1 MRRRDVWIWLLGI
14 ARLAAI
20 NIVVLMCLLEV
31 ALRVQQKLG
40 PLYDLDL
47 HFQNLMPQLSE
58 ELNHAPQAGTLWDRN
73 GIRIMDK
80 PNREPCF
87 KRILFLGDSFMEGVR
102 LTPEGGYVP
111 TASSD
116 TVPALV
122 RHFYHKLTANNL
134 CVFNGGFGSYS
145 PSIYVP
151 QAKILVPLLK
161 PELVV
166 IDVDET
172 DIWDDFNRYRKLTV
186 RDRNGSITA
195 VRPTPTAIRFYQGLV
210 ESTNKLLYV
219 HRLFA
224 KLYFTRIEFPKLL
237 AQSTQTRPDDNL
249 TLAKLPETELR
260 THHAAEIA
268 YFNMTLDD
276 LTKTVIALVGGSDCL
291 IYIHHP
297 HLEHLHETGTVFN
310 NVVAES
316 VGEVARRYHV
326 RFYDATEDLR
336 SAFGSE
342 PDKYYIPNDMHF
354 NPAGTRMYGMAV
366 AQYLAGE
373 LAKN

>member
-1 MRRRDVWIWLLGI
+1 M
-14 ARLAAI
+14 AI
-20 NIVVLMCLLEV
+20 NIVVFVCLLEV
-31 ALRVQQKLG
+31 ALRVQQRLG

-47 HFQNLMPQLSE
+47 HFQALMPELSL
-58 ELNHAPQAGTLWDRN
+58 ELNHAPQGGTLWDRN

-87 KRILFLGDSFMEGVR
+87 KRVLFLGDSFMEGVR

-116 TVPALV
+116 TVPARV
-122 RHFYHKLTANNL
+122 RHFYHELTARNL

-151 QAKILVPLLK
+151 QAKILIPLLK

-172 DIWDDFNRYRKLTV
+172 DIWDDFNRYRKLAV

-195 VRPTPTAIRFYQGLV
+195 VRPTPTAIRFYRGLV
-210 ESTNKLLYV
+210 ESTSKLLYV

-224 KLYFTRIEFPKLL
+224 KLYFTRFEFPKLA
-237 AQSTQTRPDDNL
+237 AQSAQSRPDDNL
-249 TLAKLPETELR
+249 ALAKLSETAIR
-260 THHAAEIA
+260 ADHAAEIA
-268 YFNMTLDD
+268 YFKMMLED
-276 LTKTVIALVGGSDCL
+276 LTTTVISLVGGSEGL
-291 IYIHHP
+291 VYIHHP
-297 HLEHLHETGTVFN
+297 HLEHLRETGAVFN

-316 VGEVARRYHV
+316 VAEVAEHHHV
-326 RFYDATEDLR
+326 RFYDATEDLK
-336 SAFGSE
+336 SAFGGE
-342 PDKYYIPNDMHF
+342 PENYYVPNDMHF
-354 NPAGTRMYGMAV
+354 NSAGTRIYGMAV
-366 AQYLAGE
+366 AKYLTGE

>member
-1 MRRRDVWIWLLGI
+1 MRRRDVRIWLLSI

-20 NIVVLMCLLEV
+20 NIVVFVCLLEI

-47 HFQNLMPQLSE
+47 HFQALMPELSE
-58 ELNHAPQAGTLWDRN
+58 ALNHAPQAGTLWDRN

-87 KRILFLGDSFMEGVR
+87 KRVLFLGDSFMEGVR
-102 LTPEGGYVP
+102 LALEGYVP

-116 TVPALV
+116 TVPARV
-122 RHFYHKLTANNL
+122 RHFYRELTARNL
-134 CVFNGGFGSYS
+134 CVFNAGFGSYS
-145 PSIYVP
+145 PSIYAP
-151 QAKILVPLLK
+151 QAKILIPLLK
-161 PELVV
+161 PDLVV

-172 DIWDDFNRYRKLTV
+172 DIWDDFNRYRKLAV

-210 ESTNKLLYV
+210 ESTSKLLYV
-219 HRLFA
+219 HRLLA
-224 KLYFTRIEFPKLL
+224 KLYFTRFEFPKLL

-249 TLAKLPETELR
+249 ALAKFSETELR
-260 THHAAEIA
+260 THHAAEVA
-268 YFNMTLDD
+268 YFSTTLED
-276 LTKTVIALVGGSDCL
+276 LTKTVIALVGGLDGL

-297 HLEHLHETGTVFN
+297 HLQHLRAMGTVFN

-316 VGEVARRYHV
+316 VGEVASRYHV
-326 RFYDATEDLR
+326 RFYDATEDLK
-336 SAFGSE
+336 SAFGGE
-342 PDKYYIPNDMHF
+342 PEKFYIPNDMHF
-354 NPAGTRMYGMAV
+354 NSAGTRMYGMVV
-366 AQYLAGE
+366 AKYLAGE